1 MAKINVKVDV
11 GQEGQSR
18 FVNKTIDVPDNY
30 RFLNSH
36 AIDQNQFEQL
46 QKMPENMR
54 GMAMVGQRSIQN
66 PSGTMQSAATDYQ
79 FALRAEGVKPQDFAS
94 SSAQEYHKRKASS
107 NFGKFMPLR
116 PAFHQAEIAAKNLE
130 QSGQAEM
137 FGAGAGAIPFGL
149 GGVAALGFG
158 KLTQLGIGAA
168 SHQLTRMGVGE
179 LTKKIVGYGLG
190 SIALGHYGYETYKHG
205 GPLSGL
211 RQGNLNF
218 ASGFEAISD
227 LTLTKDLFKGAAGI
241 AKGFMGGKGPDKLP
255 SVGANG
261 SEGFSLQ
268 RWVNSATKN
277 LRNFDPSNPQSFNP
291 KKSIPGFKPEVVP
304 GKDPNATAYVKVP
317 SAKTGKGGNI
327 GKIYEGVFGKS
338 TPTTAWH
345 EIMHLFQGAEDVM
358 MGAFGGDRFKNVRNS
373 ANQLT
378 KLFPEILQ
386 KITGNKAYANMHPE
400 NLLKE
405 VEAFAGGFFKGGA
418 RTTKEGMKLNPVEQ
432 IIKNKLGV
440 DPKTAEQFASWGQS
454 RIQQFKNQQRSIGMG
469 YLKGY
474 SKDELRIAKSQL
486 EKTIAHGEERGV
498 NVDMWKNRLKEIEN
512 FQSTGEIPKNEG
524 PRRVR
529 GIERRE
535 PPFGGAGGEGGG
547 GTAVLDAPP
556 KVDTTV
562 KPPITQKPQT
572 QTKPKTETK
581 PQTETEAP
589 VKPEIEAP
597 PVAPETPPKAPEKP
611 IEAPQQPKPNVVPKP
626 PQEVPTKPKPID
638 EVKPKA
644 EPEVKPKEEAKPNAE
659 PEGEIK
665 PKDEAK
671 AKPEVKPGVEKV
683 PEKVPEKIPAK
694 PIAPPKVLPPPVGNR
709 FEDIQQIEY
718 GFYEMGGYWLP
729 AAPSFHAGQW
739 ATPAYIINSGRLE
752 YNVDE

>member
-1 MAKINVKVDV
+1 MAKKITLYVTSTPRA
-11 GQEGQSR
+11 SR
-18 FVNKTIDVPDNY
+18 GLSTSLTTAKQIEVPDD
-30 RFLNSH
+30 FLFVQNSNVT
-36 AIDQNQFEQL
+36 AEEFGQL
-46 QKMPENMR
+46 QAMPEADR
-54 GMAMVGQRSIQN
+54 GMAIVGSKSIQN
-66 PSGTMQSAATDYQ
+66 PGGTMLSAAQDYRSALRSQGIPKQNYRETAFDEFSKRQ
-79 FALRAEGVKPQDFAS
+79 FAQNA
-94 SSAQEYHKRKASS
+94 
-107 NFGKFMPLR
+107 GKNIPLR
-116 PAFHQAEIAAKNLE
+116 EAFHPAQQQAREMQTGGALDALGLGSGLLSFGTGSLAA
-130 QSGQAEM
+130 
-137 FGAGAGAIPFGL
+137 FGL
-149 GGVAALGFG
+149 GKLGQAGIGLAAKQLTKWGVGQGAQKALGY
-158 KLTQLGIGAA
+158 TA
-168 SHQLTRMGVGE
+168 
-179 LTKKIVGYGLG
+179 GLG
-190 SIALGHYGYETYKHG
+190 FLGHYGYETYKQG
-205 GPLSGL
+205 GPFSRLRKGEISFSSGL
-211 RQGNLNF
+211 
-218 ASGFEAISD
+218 EAAGD
-227 LTLTKDLFKGAAGI
+227 ALLAGDLFKGASNVF
-241 AKGFMGGKGPDKLP
+241 KGFMGGKGPDKLP

-277 LRNFDPSNPQSFNP
+277 LRNFNPSNPQSFDP

-317 SAKTGKGGNI
+317 SAETGKGGNI
-327 GKIYEGVFGKS
+327 GRIYEGIFGKS

-418 RTTKEGMKLNPVEQ
+418 RTTKEGMKLNSVEQ

-547 GTAVLDAPP
+547 GTA
-556 KVDTTV
+556 T
-562 KPPITQKPQT
+562 
-572 QTKPKTETK
+572 
-581 PQTETEAP
+581 
-589 VKPEIEAP
+589 
-597 PVAPETPPKAPEKP
+597 
-611 IEAPQQPKPNVVPKP
+611 
-626 PQEVPTKPKPID
+626 
-638 EVKPKA
+638 
-644 EPEVKPKEEAKPNAE
+644 
-659 PEGEIK
+659 
-665 PKDEAK
+665 
-671 AKPEVKPGVEKV
+671 
-683 PEKVPEKIPAK
+683 
-694 PIAPPKVLPPPVGNR
+694 
-709 FEDIQQIEY
+709 
-718 GFYEMGGYWLP
+718 
-729 AAPSFHAGQW
+729 S
-739 ATPAYIINSGRLE
+739 
-752 YNVDE
+752 